1 MPSAIQSPRTGGT
14 AVMTMRAFAV
24 EHFGD
29 APEVRDLPIPETA
42 DAYVIRVRYAGVNPI
57 DYKNLDHLAQTS
69 QFPYVVGFDFAGVVE
84 RVPTDERDF
93 AVGDR
98 VCGLARSHGSYAE
111 YTAVAPRV
119 MIEPL
124 ARIPEGVTDEQAAA
138 LPMPGTIALGSLELL
153 GVTTGQRLVVFGA
166 AGGVGGYAVQIAR
179 SRGAHVIAIV
189 RGGEVDEARRLGAE
203 EIYDS
208 SAVDVINAMHG
219 AHPDGVDA
227 VFDLV
232 NGPDAIHRDA
242 EILKPGGRV
251 VSTIYAAD
259 IEWFAARDIV
269 AHNISSS
276 ATTDTASRSANP
288 SSSPQA
294 LSQLLRM
301 LAEKTITARVGL
313 VAQLEDAGQ
322 VLDTLRHGGIHGKAV
337 IRI

>member
-1 MPSAIQSPRTGGT
+1 MPGGT
-14 AVMTMRAFAV
+14 AVMTMRGFAV

-29 APEVRDLPIPETA
+29 AAGVHDLPVPETT
-42 DAYVIRVRYAGVNPI
+42 DAYVIRVRHAGVNPI
-57 DYKNLDHLAQTS
+57 DYKNLDHLTQTS
-69 QFPYVVGFDFAGVVE
+69 QYPYVVGFDFAGVVE
-84 RVPTDERDF
+84 RVPAGERDF

-98 VCGLARSHGSYAE
+98 ICGLARSHGSYAE

-119 MIEPL
+119 KIEPL

-153 GVTTGQRLVVFGA
+153 GVTTGQRVVVFGA

-179 SRGAHVIAIV
+179 SRGAHVIAVV
-189 RGGEVDEARRLGAE
+189 RDGEVDEARRLGAE
-203 EIYDS
+203 EICDS
-208 SAVDVINAMHG
+208 NAVDVITAVHG

-242 EILKPGGRV
+242 EILKSGGRV

-259 IEWFAARDIV
+259 IEWFAGRHIA
-269 AHNISSS
+269 AHNIASS

-301 LAEKTITARVGL
+301 LADQTITARIGL
-313 VAQLEDAGQ
+313 VAELEEAGQ
-322 VLDTLRHGGIHGKAV
+322 VLNTLRHGGIRGKA
-337 IRI
+337 IIQI